1 MESMIEK
8 TAKTAEEAL
17 ELALQELGVRED
29 QVDYEILEE
38 TEKKGL
44 FGLFGGTKQVK
55 VKVCLRTEDPV
66 EEPIEIAKKFLSNIF
81 QMMSL
86 DVMIEKFSSQEGTV
100 TLHLHGAHLGILIGK
115 HGQTLDALQ
124 YLTNLAANKNR
135 ADWVKIILDME
146 NYRKKRTDTLTKLA
160 LRLADKAKRRSERVT
175 LEPMNSHERKI
186 IHMALQNDKRIVT
199 YSEGEEPY
207 RYVVIMSKR

>member
-1 MESMIEK
+1 MENTIEK
-8 TAKTAEEAL
+8 TAKTAEDAL
-17 ELALQELGVRED
+17 EMALEELGVSKD
-29 QVDYEILEE
+29 QVDYEVVEE

-44 FGLFGGTKQVK
+44 FGLFGGAKQVRIR
-55 VKVCLRTEDPV
+55 VSVRAADPV
-66 EEPIEIAKKFLSNIF
+66 EVAKEFLAKVFES
-81 QMMSL
+81 MSL

-100 TLHLHGAHLGILIGK
+100 TLHLHGPSLGILIGK

-124 YLTNLAANKNR
+124 YLTNLAANKNQEN
-135 ADWVKIILDME
+135 WVKFILDIE

-160 LRLADKAKRRSERVT
+160 LRLADKAKRRNERIA

-186 IHMALQNDKRIVT
+186 IHMALQDDKRITT

-207 RYVVIMSKR
+207 RHIVITSKK

>member
-1 MESMIEK
+1 MENTVEK

-17 ELALQELGVRED
+17 ELALEELGVSKD
-29 QVDYEILEE
+29 QVDYEVVEE

-44 FGLFGGTKQVK
+44 FGLFGSAKQVRIK
-55 VKVCLRTEDPV
+55 VTVRPADPV
-66 EEPIEIAKKFLSNIF
+66 EVAKEFLAKVFSN
-81 QMMSL
+81 MSL
-86 DVMIEKFSSQEGTV
+86 DVLIEKFSSQEGTV
-100 TLHLHGAHLGILIGK
+100 TLHLHGANLGILIGK
-115 HGQTLDALQ
+115 YGQTLDALQ

-135 ADWVKIILDME
+135 ENWIKIILDIE

-160 LRLADKAKRRSERVT
+160 LRLADKVKRRNERVA

-186 IHMALQNDKRIVT
+186 IHMALQDDKRITT

-207 RYVVIMSKR
+207 RHIVIMAKK